1 MQLKRILARD
11 SRAATDQAIALYGA
25 DVLIISNHQVN
36 GRTELVV
43 ALDVPAQANAADLS
57 GQPALGM
64 VAAPSASTAAL
75 PRADLLQAK
84 GGAANFLDAL
94 RQAEKASASDALE
107 PSDEQPATF
116 KASAPTVSTAPQ
128 TKAQDARDYLRG
140 REIVDLVRDELASL
154 RREFRLTQ
162 QTASW
167 QQGLQL
173 AEPVRSLARALG
185 EAPMPQALRALM
197 LDTLQDHASEDTALG
212 AFKSVLSHTLARP
225 DAALPTQ
232 GVHVLA
238 GPSGAGKSLMAARL
252 ARHAE
257 QVHGAAQVALISYHD
272 VRAGAWSQMQML
284 AAQLGVDCFRA
295 SDAATLALLLNE
307 LTPRRLVLIDTPGV
321 QMAER
326 LAEVRSVHAAAQ
338 FHAVVPADA
347 SSATLARLLT
357 NNAEKSG
364 GATTLQAW
372 DSLLVSKLDECTQP
386 WPLLHFLSNNPLPLA
401 GGSDGCGAPDLFLAS
416 PVQRLVNLGVDQL
429 ASASAEQD
437 STLGAATGSPADAA
451 WLATHSAAGMTR
463 AFLDFQAA

>member
-11 SRAATDQAIALYGA
+11 SRSATDQAIALYGA

-36 GRTELVV
+36 GQTELVV
-43 ALDVPAQANAADLS
+43 ALDVPSAAPADLR
-57 GQPALGM
+57 GLGM
-64 VAAPSASTAAL
+64 VSAPSASTAAL

-94 RQAEKASASDALE
+94 RQAEKTNASDALE
-107 PSDEQPATF
+107 PSGESQA
-116 KASAPTVSTAPQ
+116 
-128 TKAQDARDYLRG
+128 KAQDARDYLRG

-173 AEPVRSLARALG
+173 AEPVRSLAHVIG

-197 LDTLQDHASEDTALG
+197 LDTLQDHATEEAALS
-212 AFKSVLSHTLARP
+212 AFKSVLEHTLARP

-232 GVHVLA
+232 GVHVMA
-238 GPSGAGKSLMAARL
+238 GPSGAGKSSMAARL

-257 QVHGAAQVALISYHD
+257 QMHGAAQVALISYHD

-347 SSATLARLLT
+347 SSATLSRLLLAG
-357 NNAEKSG
+357 AEKSG
-364 GATTLQAW
+364 SAAHLQHW

-386 WPLLHFLSNNPLPLA
+386 WPLLHFLSNNPLVLA
-401 GGSDGCGAPDLFLAS
+401 GGSDGGSASDLLQAS
-416 PVQRLVNLGVDQL
+416 PVQRLVTLGLDQL
-429 ASASAEQD
+429 ANASAEQD
-437 STLGAATGSPADAA
+437 SMPSAATGSPADAA
-451 WLATHSAAGMTR
+451 WIATHSAAGTTR

>member
-36 GRTELVV
+36 GQTELVV
-43 ALDVPAQANAADLS
+43 ALDVTSSDGHEPT
-57 GQPALGM
+57 LGM
-64 VAAPSASTAAL
+64 VAAPSARTAAL
-75 PRADLLQAK
+75 PRTDLAQPLPTK
-84 GGAANFLDAL
+84 GAGAASFLQAL
-94 RQAEKASASDALE
+94 RQAEKASTDDVVQA
-107 PSDEQPATF
+107 Q
-116 KASAPTVSTAPQ
+116 
-128 TKAQDARDYLRG
+128 AQDARDYLRG

-162 QTASW
+162 QTAGW

-173 AEPVRSLARALG
+173 NESVQALARAVG

-197 LDTLQDHASEDTALG
+197 LDTLKDHPTQEGALS
-212 AFKSVLSHTLARP
+212 AFKAVLEHTLARP
-225 DAALPTQ
+225 EAALPTQ

-238 GPSGAGKSLMAARL
+238 GPSGAGKTLMSARL
-252 ARHAE
+252 ARQAE
-257 QVHGAAQVALISYHD
+257 QLHGPAQVALISYHD

-295 SDAATLALLLNE
+295 GDAATLALLLNE
-307 LTPRRLVLIDTPGV
+307 LVPRRMVLIDTPGI

-326 LAEVRSVHAAAQ
+326 LAEVRATHPAAQ

-347 SSATLARLLT
+347 SSATL
-357 NNAEKSG
+357 EKTR
-364 GATTLQAW
+364 AWPW
-372 DSLLVSKLDECTQP
+372 DSVLVSKLDECSQP

-401 GGSDGCGAPDLFLAS
+401 GTSDGCGAADLQGAK
-416 PVQRLVNLGVDQL
+416 PMQRLIALGVEQL
-429 ASASAEQD
+429 EAACADRGPAQD
-437 STLGAATGSPADAA
+437 AWAAHQSSG
-451 WLATHSAAGMTR
+451 LAR